1 MANSCRK
8 KRKINVLVAESSG
21 FLQTKTAAESDECQ
35 EPSNKKLM
43 FFSTSENSR
52 ESTETAREVY
62 INTGISNCLPSSLPT
77 ELPVYP
83 SKSHEENSHNVING
97 QANGTEQDV
106 LMDEESTVQVNETLN
121 SGENCDEEDSYS
133 GLGLASGQKS
143 KRKRF
148 RRHNRRLKREK
159 KKLLELVS
167 STPLTDGK
175 NALHYVKVKQEPR
188 KPGKPKCSITQ
199 FKGQRTVFS
208 ETSSLAGDSD
218 LISKNLIFELN
229 DLKSVSNNL
238 ESASNNLGS
247 APNNLESASNNLESA
262 SNNLGSSDNL
272 GSASNNLESAS
283 NNLESA
289 SNNLGSSDNLGSAS
303 NNLGSASN
311 NLRSAP
317 NNLESSL
324 DYLESASNNL
334 GSSDNLG
341 SASNNLG
348 SASNNLE
355 SAANNLESTANNLES
370 AANNLESASNNLESA
385 SNRLNSASSD
395 SDSSSTSSDCTL
407 KKSDFATSF
416 SKTNSVDMPSKIVRS
431 VCEWPTSCINAD
443 GENYLSEMTSEK
455 KMLLLPPNS
464 SKKPKQKHSSFKK
477 KNAFASLTEA
487 MQHGKVSVYRYSPKE
502 PKSPIKS
509 NNHIKPTN
517 VDEIKVI
524 PLPPN
529 PTPFPPVSDQVKHE
543 HFYLSSVENAHTPL
557 VYYRKNINPIN
568 SNPVLKESSKGSSN
582 RNLKTVRKVSETGL
596 LDLEDKV
603 NTTALNEKVKEPK
616 ENSFHS
622 LDDNS
627 CKENDSFLSIVTNAA
642 SPSVMSKNCGS
653 NATKKKVRR
662 TPKVVSSIGSLL
674 QKLKQNS
681 EVEGIS

>member
-8 KRKINVLVAESSG
+8 KRKIDVLVAESSG
-21 FLQTKTAAESDECQ
+21 FLQTKPAAESDECQ

-52 ESTETAREVY
+52 ESTEAAREVY

-121 SGENCDEEDSYS
+121 SRENCDEDDSYS

-159 KKLLELVS
+159 KKLLELIS

-218 LISKNLIFELN
+218 LISKNLIFKLN

-247 APNNLESASNNLESA
+247 ASNNLVSASNNLE
-262 SNNLGSSDNL
+262 SSDNL

-311 NLRSAP
+311 NLGSAP
-317 NNLESSL
+317 NNLESL

-341 SASNNLG
+341 SASNNLEP
-348 SASNNLE
+348 A
-355 SAANNLESTANNLES
+355 ANNLES
-370 AANNLESASNNLESA
+370 AANNLESFSDNLESA

-502 PKSPIKS
+502 PKSSIKS

-517 VDEIKVI
+517 VGEIKVI

-568 SNPVLKESSKGSSN
+568 SNPVLKESSKCSSN

-603 NTTALNEKVKEPK
+603 NTTALNEKVKKPK

-642 SPSVMSKNCGS
+642 SPSVMSKNCSS